1 MPAPSKRQKQTNL
14 TVREPSLLMDFLAR
28 HFAGMSRTSLKGLLR
43 NGQVCVNSK
52 IETKFDSQLKKG
64 DAVQINTGKVSYE
77 LKNTRL
83 NLLYEDDYVIVVDK
97 SEGLLSVSASPTKEG
112 PSAFSIILQYLEK
125 KNVGA
130 KLYAVH
136 RLDKATS
143 GVMMFAKTVEAQ
155 HIMRDNWKQ
164 MVTERTYMAITEG
177 IPEPQEDT
185 IESYLHE
192 SRAQVMYSGGKNDGK
207 LSVTHYRVVR
217 TAGDYALLKLNL
229 QTGRKNQIRV
239 HMSDIG
245 CPIIGD
251 SKYGA
256 TSSPIHRLALH
267 AKVLEF
273 IHPITHEKHRFE
285 TPVPKEFNALL
296 INEEKRMKELSRQK
310 EERREQKRAS
320 RAGNEAKR
328 AFDKKKRR

>member
-1 MPAPSKRQKQTNL
+1 
-14 TVREPSLLMDFLAR
+14 MDFLAR

-155 HIMRDNWKQ
+155 HVMRDNWKQ

-192 SRAQVMYSGGKNDGK
+192 SRAQVMYSGGKDGK

-239 HMSDIG
+239 HMSDIKPDCG
-245 CPIIGD
+245 
-251 SKYGA
+251 K
-256 TSSPIHRLALH
+256 L
-267 AKVLEF
+267 
-273 IHPITHEKHRFE
+273 
-285 TPVPKEFNALL
+285 
-296 INEEKRMKELSRQK
+296 
-310 EERREQKRAS
+310 
-320 RAGNEAKR
+320 
-328 AFDKKKRR
+328 

>member
-77 LKNTRL
+77 LKNIRL
-83 NLLYEDDYVIVVDK
+83 NLLYEDAYVIVVDK

-164 MVTERTYMAITEG
+164 MVIERTYMAITEG

-192 SRAQVMYSGGKNDGK
+192 SRAHACRQGGGVSADGQEE
-207 LSVTHYRVVR
+207 S
-217 TAGDYALLKLNL
+217 
-229 QTGRKNQIRV
+229 NQSAHV
-239 HMSDIG
+239 
-245 CPIIGD
+245 
-251 SKYGA
+251 
-256 TSSPIHRLALH
+256 
-267 AKVLEF
+267 
-273 IHPITHEKHRFE
+273 
-285 TPVPKEFNALL
+285 
-296 INEEKRMKELSRQK
+296 
-310 EERREQKRAS
+310 
-320 RAGNEAKR
+320 
-328 AFDKKKRR
+328 